1 MVAARAD
8 RAVSFLATQVT
19 QCGILVE
26 MANVPVAQHEQ
37 LREAARR
44 IRDHYPGAR
53 VILFGSAARGTSDME
68 SDVDLC
74 VVIEDPDQR
83 PVDIGREIRREIRP
97 IVGGPLDLLVYD
109 ASVFRDRAAQ
119 PVSFEAEIEE
129 EGEEL

>member
-1 MVAARAD
+1 
-8 RAVSFLATQVT
+8 
-19 QCGILVE
+19 
-26 MANVPVAQHEQ
+26 MANLPAAQHEQ
-37 LREAARR
+37 LRKAARR

-53 VILFGSAARGTSDME
+53 VLLFGSAARGTSGTE

-74 VVIEDPDQR
+74 VVIEDPDRR
-83 PVDIGREIRREIRP
+83 PIEIGREIRREIRP

-109 ASVFRDRAAQ
+109 SSVFRDRAAQ